1 MEWLSNNWETIVSAV
16 IALISIIVGVILDR
30 KSNNEEKKSKLF
42 SLVSEV
48 IVEAEQMFGSGNGV
62 SKLNYAVT
70 KLMPKAMQTKTKVT
84 ENEIVAEIEKQV
96 SATNQVNVSKT
107 ESTPTNEDSESAS
120 PETQTENIDANNI
133 II

>member
-30 KSNNEEKKSKLF
+30 KSSNEEKKSKLF

-48 IVEAEQMFGSGNGV
+48 IVEAEQMFKSGNGV

-70 KLMPKAMQTKTKVT
+70 KLMLKALQTKTKVT

>member
-30 KSNNEEKKSKLF
+30 KSSNEEKKSKLF

-70 KLMPKAMQTKTKVT
+70 KLMLKALQTKTKVT

-96 SATNQVNVSKT
+96 NATNQVNVSKGEET
-107 ESTPTNEDSESAS
+107 PSDENSEVKTLESK
-120 PETQTENIDANNI
+120 TENISENNLI
-133 II
+133 I

>member
-70 KLMPKAMQTKTKVT
+70 KLMLKALQTKTKVT
-84 ENEIVAEIEKQV
+84 EYEIVAEIEKQV
-96 SATNQVNVSKT
+96 CATNQVNVSKT

>member
-16 IALISIIVGVILDR
+16 IALISIIVGVLLDR
-30 KSNNEEKKSKLF
+30 KSSNEEKKSKLF

-70 KLMPKAMQTKTKVT
+70 KLMLKALQTKTKVT

-96 SATNQVNVSKT
+96 SASNQVNVSKT

>member
-70 KLMPKAMQTKTKVT
+70 KLMLKALQTKTKVT

-96 SATNQVNVSKT
+96 CATNQVNVSKT

-120 PETQTENIDANNI
+120 PETQTENLDANNI

>member
-42 SLVSEV
+42 SLVSDV

-70 KLMPKAMQTKTKVT
+70 KLMLKALQTKTKVT

-120 PETQTENIDANNI
+120 LETQTENLDANNI

>member
-16 IALISIIVGVILDR
+16 IALISIIIGVILDR
-30 KSNNEEKKSKLF
+30 KSSNEEKKSKLF

-70 KLMPKAMQTKTKVT
+70 KLMLKALQTKTKVT
-84 ENEIVAEIEKQV
+84 ENEIVAEIERQV

-120 PETQTENIDANNI
+120 PETQTENLDANNI

>member
-16 IALISIIVGVILDR
+16 ITLISIIVGVILDR

-70 KLMPKAMQTKTKVT
+70 KLMLKALQTKTKVT

-96 SATNQVNVSKT
+96 NATNQVNVTKT
-107 ESTPTNEDSESAS
+107 ESTPRDKDSEKQTF
-120 PETQTENIDANNI
+120 ETQTENIDANNLI
-133 II
+133 I

>member
-30 KSNNEEKKSKLF
+30 KSSNEEKKSKLF

-48 IVEAEQMFGSGNGV
+48 IVEAEQMFRSGNGV

-70 KLMPKAMQTKTKVT
+70 KLMLKALQTKTKVT

>member
-30 KSNNEEKKSKLF
+30 KSSNEEKKSKLF

-70 KLMPKAMQTKTKVT
+70 KLMLKALQTKTKVT

-107 ESTPTNEDSESAS
+107 ESIPTNEDSESAS

>member
-16 IALISIIVGVILDR
+16 IALISIIIGVILDR
-30 KSNNEEKKSKLF
+30 KSSNEEKKSKLF
-42 SLVSEV
+42 SFVSDV

-70 KLMPKAMQTKTKVT
+70 KLMLKALQTKTKVT

-96 SATNQVNVSKT
+96 CATNQVNVSKT

>member
-16 IALISIIVGVILDR
+16 IALISIIIGVILDR
-30 KSNNEEKKSKLF
+30 KSSNEEKKSKLF

-70 KLMPKAMQTKTKVT
+70 KLMLKALQTKTKVT
-84 ENEIVAEIEKQV
+84 ENEIVAEIERQV

-120 PETQTENIDANNI
+120 PETQAENLDANNI

>member
-16 IALISIIVGVILDR
+16 IALISIIVGVLLDR
-30 KSNNEEKKSKLF
+30 KSSNEEKKSKLF

-70 KLMPKAMQTKTKVT
+70 KLMLKALQTKTKVT

-96 SATNQVNVSKT
+96 CATNQVNVSKT

-120 PETQTENIDANNI
+120 PETQAENIDANNI

>member
-16 IALISIIVGVILDR
+16 IVLISIIIGVILDR
-30 KSNNEEKKSKLF
+30 KSSNEEKKSKLF

-70 KLMPKAMQTKTKVT
+70 KLMLKALQTKTKVT

-96 SATNQVNVSKT
+96 GATNQVNVSKT

-120 PETQTENIDANNI
+120 PETQTENLDANNI

>member
-30 KSNNEEKKSKLF
+30 KSSNEEKKSKLF

-70 KLMPKAMQTKTKVT
+70 KLMLKALQTKTKVT
-84 ENEIVAEIEKQV
+84 ENEIVAEIEKQI

-120 PETQTENIDANNI
+120 PETQTENLDANNI

>member
-30 KSNNEEKKSKLF
+30 KSSNEEKKSKLF

-62 SKLNYAVT
+62 SKLNFAVT
-70 KLMPKAMQTKTKVT
+70 KLMLKALQTKTKVT
-84 ENEIVAEIEKQV
+84 ENEIVAEIERQV

-107 ESTPTNEDSESAS
+107 ESMPTNEDSESAS
-120 PETQTENIDANNI
+120 HETQTENIDANNI

>member
-70 KLMPKAMQTKTKVT
+70 KLMLKALQTKTKVT

-96 SATNQVNVSKT
+96 CATNQVNVSKT

-120 PETQTENIDANNI
+120 PETQNENIDANNI

>member
-30 KSNNEEKKSKLF
+30 KSSNEEKKSKLF

-62 SKLNYAVT
+62 SKLNFAVT
-70 KLMPKAMQTKTKVT
+70 KLMLKALQTKTKVT

>member
-1 MEWLSNNWETIVSAV
+1 MEWLTNNWETIVSAV

-70 KLMPKAMQTKTKVT
+70 KLMLKALQTKTKVT

-96 SATNQVNVSKT
+96 CATNQVNVSKT

>member
-1 MEWLSNNWETIVSAV
+1 MEWLSNNWGTIVSAI

-30 KSNNEEKKSKLF
+30 KSSNEEKKSKLF

-62 SKLNYAVT
+62 SKLNYALT
-70 KLMPKAMQTKTKVT
+70 KLMLKALQTKTKVT

-107 ESTPTNEDSESAS
+107 ESSPTIRDSESAS

>member
-30 KSNNEEKKSKLF
+30 KSSNEEKKSKLF

-70 KLMPKAMQTKTKVT
+70 KLMLKALQTKTKVT

-120 PETQTENIDANNI
+120 PETQTENLDANNI

>member
-1 MEWLSNNWETIVSAV
+1 MEWLSNNWEKIVSAV

-30 KSNNEEKKSKLF
+30 KSSNEEKKSKLF

-70 KLMPKAMQTKTKVT
+70 KLMLKALQTKTKVT

-120 PETQTENIDANNI
+120 PETQTENLDANNI

>member
-30 KSNNEEKKSKLF
+30 KSSNEEKKSKLF

-70 KLMPKAMQTKTKVT
+70 KLMLKALQTKTKVT

-96 SATNQVNVSKT
+96 TATNQVNVSKT

-120 PETQTENIDANNI
+120 PETQTENLDANNI

>member
-70 KLMPKAMQTKTKVT
+70 KLMLKALQTKTKVT

-96 SATNQVNVSKT
+96 GATNQVNVSKT

>member
-70 KLMPKAMQTKTKVT
+70 KLMLKALQTKTKVT

-107 ESTPTNEDSESAS
+107 ESIPTNEDSESAS

>member
-42 SLVSEV
+42 SLVSEI

-70 KLMPKAMQTKTKVT
+70 KLMLKALQTKTKVT

>member
-16 IALISIIVGVILDR
+16 IALISIIVGIILDR
-30 KSNNEEKKSKLF
+30 KSSNEEKKSKLF

-62 SKLNYAVT
+62 SKLNFAVT
-70 KLMPKAMQTKTKVT
+70 KLMLKALQTKTKVT
-84 ENEIVAEIEKQV
+84 ENEIVAEIERQV

-107 ESTPTNEDSESAS
+107 ESMPTNEDSESAS
-120 PETQTENIDANNI
+120 HETQTENIDANNI

>member
-70 KLMPKAMQTKTKVT
+70 KLMLKALQTKTKVT

-96 SATNQVNVSKT
+96 CATNQVNVSKT

>member
-1 MEWLSNNWETIVSAV
+1 MEWLANNWQTILSGV
-16 IALISIIVGVILDR
+16 ITLISIIVGVILDR

-70 KLMPKAMQTKTKVT
+70 KLMLKALQTKTKVT

>member
-1 MEWLSNNWETIVSAV
+1 MEWLSNNWETIVSSV
-16 IALISIIVGVILDR
+16 IVLISIIVGVILDR

-62 SKLNYAVT
+62 SKLNFAVT
-70 KLMPKAMQTKTKVT
+70 KLMLKALQTKTKVT

>member
-1 MEWLSNNWETIVSAV
+1 MEWLSNNWETIVSAI
-16 IALISIIVGVILDR
+16 IALISIIIGVILDR
-30 KSNNEEKKSKLF
+30 KSSNEEKKSKLF

-62 SKLNYAVT
+62 SKLNFAVT
-70 KLMPKAMQTKTKVT
+70 KLMLKALQTKTKVT

-107 ESTPTNEDSESAS
+107 ESAPTNEDSESAS

>member
-1 MEWLSNNWETIVSAV
+1 MEWLSNNWESIVSAV
-16 IALISIIVGVILDR
+16 IALIFIIVGVILDR

-70 KLMPKAMQTKTKVT
+70 KLMLKALQTKTKVT

>member
-16 IALISIIVGVILDR
+16 IALISIIIGVILDR
-30 KSNNEEKKSKLF
+30 KSSNEEKKSKLF

-70 KLMPKAMQTKTKVT
+70 KLMLKALQTKTKVT

>member
-30 KSNNEEKKSKLF
+30 KSSNEEKKSKLF

-70 KLMPKAMQTKTKVT
+70 KLMLKALQTKTKVT
-84 ENEIVAEIEKQV
+84 ENEIVVEIEKQV

-107 ESTPTNEDSESAS
+107 ESTPTREDSESAS

>member
-30 KSNNEEKKSKLF
+30 KSSNEEKKSKLF

-70 KLMPKAMQTKTKVT
+70 KLMLKALQTKTKVT

-107 ESTPTNEDSESAS
+107 ESTPRNEDSESAS